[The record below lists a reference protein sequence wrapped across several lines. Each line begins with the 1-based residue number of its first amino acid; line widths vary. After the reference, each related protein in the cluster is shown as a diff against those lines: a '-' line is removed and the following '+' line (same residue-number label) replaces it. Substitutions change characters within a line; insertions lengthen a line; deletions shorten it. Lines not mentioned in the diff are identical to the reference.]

1 MDKER
6 RSEKRGWTL
15 GWSGGFVWVLVLA
28 VLEFIQGSFFS
39 ALLNCALIGIA
50 LALILT
56 LAPWRYPAQPYWK
69 LMIPIYILFF
79 GAIGFLLVPS
89 SSLMQIRLGP
99 WSIFMLLPLL
109 LPFFLAGRRRWVD
122 NEKKEGVAQ
131 HDEK

>member
-1 MDKER
+1 MDNER
-6 RSEKRGWTL
+6 KGEKRGWIL

-28 VLEFIQGSFFS
+28 VLEFIQGNFFS
-39 ALLNCALIGIA
+39 GLLDCALVGIA

-56 LAPWRYPAQPYWK
+56 LAPWRYPAQSYRR

-79 GAIGFLLVPS
+79 AAIAFLLVPS
-89 SSLMQIRLGP
+89 GSLMQVRLGP

-122 NEKKEGVAQ
+122 NEKKDGVTQ
-131 HDEK
+131 HDEN